1 MPQFDISS
9 FTSQLFWLGLI
20 FSVLYFVVSK
30 VIVPKAEQI
39 LSSRDKWIDDNL
51 ELAKKYNEQARLL
64 EMSNKDSLTKL
75 NKDIESA
82 RKEALDAQELKFKKK
97 KEELADEI
105 RNKQKESLKEI
116 DDYKNSFQNDVEKI
130 RINLSAFIIEKITGK
145 TANIKLLEEIE
156 KEKNDSNI

>member
-9 FTSQLFWLGLI
+9 FTSQLFWLGLV
-20 FSVLYFVVSK
+20 FSVLYFIVSK

-64 EMSNKDSLTKL
+64 EMSNKDALTKL

-82 RKEALDAQELKFKKK
+82 RKEALDAQELEFKKK

-145 TANIKLLEEIE
+145 TANIKLLEKIE

>member
-51 ELAKKYNEQARLL
+51 ELAKKYNEQARLV
-64 EMSNKDSLTKL
+64 EMSNKDALTKL

-82 RKEALDAQELKFKKK
+82 RKEVLDAQELEFKKK